1 MPPTSFVGVC
11 FLVLEAKLEKVHHW
25 ANQIMEFVGGHG
37 SSLVERLNNIPSCTW
52 DIVDF
57 SVHRGAVVALI
68 VLELCPRFCLHDF
81 VVLSQDVSNDGL
93 EDG

>member
-1 MPPTSFVGVC
+1 
-11 FLVLEAKLEKVHHW
+11 LEAKLEKVRHW
-25 ANQIMEFVGGHG
+25 ANQVMDFVGGHG
-37 SSLVERLNNIPSCTW
+37 SSLVERLYCTW

-81 VVLSQDVSNDGL
+81 VVLSQDVSDDGL